1 MRFKNCYFAPNLTKN
16 RFEPKTLAH
25 IDRYHWHKSNRYI
38 QRLNFPDN
46 PLMYDKKTEKNIEV
60 YVMEWS
66 ELIEQ
71 NNRKLGYL
79 ANKLNIKDKSVKIKF
94 EKEYAELIDEKISA
108 QLRLVK

>member
-1 MRFKNCYFAPNLTKN
+1 V
-16 RFEPKTLAH
+16 
-25 IDRYHWHKSNRYI
+25 KSRRI
-38 QRLNFPDN
+38 NFPDN
-46 PLMYDKKTEKNIEV
+46 PFLYDIKTEKNIEV

-79 ANKLNIKDKSVKIKF
+79 SNKLNIKDKSVKKKF
-94 EKEYAELIDEKISA
+94 EKEYAELIDEKIAS